1 MIVIETQ
8 DEEIL
13 WSNANG
19 RIFTRDNE
27 VVLSLTG
34 FHRDSIVIGEY
45 KDNARACEVVKEFS
59 KKVNTRLGYKC
70 DVTANNVFYSMPKE

>member
-13 WSNANG
+13 WSNAIG

-34 FHRDSIVIGEY
+34 FQRDSIVIGEY
-45 KDNARACEVVKEFS
+45 KDRARAGEIIKEFS
-59 KKVNTRLGYKC
+59 NKINTRLGYKC
-70 DVTANNVFYSMPKE
+70 DVPANNVFYSMPKE

>member
-8 DEEIL
+8 YGEIL

-19 RIFTRDNE
+19 GLFIRNNE

-34 FHRDSIVIGEY
+34 FYRDATVIGEY
-45 KDNARACEVVKEFS
+45 KDNARACEVVKAFS
-59 KKVNTRLGYKC
+59 NKVNTRLGYKC